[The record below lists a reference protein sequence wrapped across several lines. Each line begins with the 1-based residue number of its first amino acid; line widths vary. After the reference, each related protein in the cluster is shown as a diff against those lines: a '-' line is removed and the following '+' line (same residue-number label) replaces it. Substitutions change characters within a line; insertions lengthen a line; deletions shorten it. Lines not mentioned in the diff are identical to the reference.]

1 MQDIQTATDEKIAT
15 AENKPNVS
23 FPRDSQVSL
32 GMTESEKTAIEQT
45 ATDEQNAIERNK
57 NEQTEINAELTVE
70 SGVEPLK
77 FEYQAVYRAGEEK
90 PKAFISRVTI
100 SGLPYGS
107 FLPESYEQKIENI
120 SLGAHLTARL
130 IKRAAKKIDLLLQN
144 NPQAE
149 LDFIALPAYNAF
161 LLLPDLYGE
170 LQNLLKDY
178 PREVYSKIC
187 LIINENAFKPLQKC
201 SSAAENKPNV
211 SFPRDSSAT
220 LGMTENKTLG
230 MTPPRCHVEQAKRV
244 ETSRGSAQ
252 NLNGN
257 ASGDQTNINVN
268 EKITDVKAFGL
279 KTMISGFGKS
289 DFPVTS
295 LIGVEA
301 DYVGVSEETAA
312 LLNDRNA
319 KESAMALMR
328 FAATTGAAVVVNGI
342 ETDEQIRSLFF
353 GDCYGYTAKAG
364 FVGMDGEKGGYLGE
378 DEAFGLIGGGE
389 Q

>member
-1 MQDIQTATDEKIAT
+1 MQDIQTATDEKITT
-15 AENKPNVS
+15 AENKPSVS
-23 FPRDSQVSL
+23 FPRDSRATF

-45 ATDEQNAIERNK
+45 AADEQNAIERNK

-187 LIINENAFKPLQKC
+187 LIISESAFKPLQ
-201 SSAAENKPNV
+201 N
-211 SFPRDSSAT
+211 
-220 LGMTENKTLG
+220 
-230 MTPPRCHVEQAKRV
+230 
-244 ETSRGSAQ
+244 
-252 NLNGN
+252 
-257 ASGDQTNINVN
+257 QTNINVN

-328 FAATTGAAVVVNGI
+328 FAATTGVAVVVNGI

>member
-23 FPRDSQVSL
+23 FPRDSSTTL

-45 ATDEQNAIERNK
+45 AADEQNATERNK

-70 SGVEPLK
+70 SGVKPLK

-187 LIINENAFKPLQKC
+187 LIINENAFKPLQ
-201 SSAAENKPNV
+201 S
-211 SFPRDSSAT
+211 
-220 LGMTENKTLG
+220 
-230 MTPPRCHVEQAKRV
+230 
-244 ETSRGSAQ
+244 
-252 NLNGN
+252 
-257 ASGDQTNINVN
+257 QTNINVN
-268 EKITDVKAFGL
+268 EKITDIKAFGL

-289 DFPVTS
+289 DFSVTS

>member
-1 MQDIQTATDEKIAT
+1 MQDIQTATDE
-15 AENKPNVS
+15 
-23 FPRDSQVSL
+23 
-32 GMTESEKTAIEQT
+32 
-45 ATDEQNAIERNK
+45 QNATERNK

-149 LDFIALPAYNAF
+149 LDFIALPTYNAF

-201 SSAAENKPNV
+201 SFAAENKPNG

-220 LGMTENKTLG
+220 LGMTG
-230 MTPPRCHVEQAKRV
+230 CVPCHVEPV
-244 ETSRGSAQ
+244 ETSRGSAE

-268 EKITDVKAFGL
+268 EKITDIKAFGL

-342 ETDEQIRSLFF
+342 ETDEQTRSLFF

-364 FVGMDGEKGGYLGE
+364 FVGMDGEKGGYLCE

>member
-1 MQDIQTATDEKIAT
+1 MQDIQTAADEKIAT

-23 FPRDSQVSL
+23 FPRDSQATL

-187 LIINENAFKPLQKC
+187 LIINENAFKPLQ
-201 SSAAENKPNV
+201 N
-211 SFPRDSSAT
+211 
-220 LGMTENKTLG
+220 
-230 MTPPRCHVEQAKRV
+230 
-244 ETSRGSAQ
+244 
-252 NLNGN
+252 
-257 ASGDQTNINVN
+257 QTNINVN
-268 EKITDVKAFGL
+268 EKITDIKAFGL

-289 DFPVTS
+289 DFPVTL

>member
-1 MQDIQTATDEKIAT
+1 MQDIQTAADEPVA
-15 AENKPNVS
+15 
-23 FPRDSQVSL
+23 
-32 GMTESEKTAIEQT
+32 TAIEQT
-45 ATDEQNAIERNK
+45 AADEQNAIERNK

-90 PKAFISRVTI
+90 PEAFISRVTI

-201 SSAAENKPNV
+201 SSAAENKLNV

-220 LGMTENKTLG
+220 LGMTENKKAG
-230 MTPPRCHVEQAKRV
+230 MTHSFNCHVEPV
-244 ETSRGSAQ
+244 ETSRGSAE

>member
-32 GMTESEKTAIEQT
+32 GMTENVADEQS
-45 ATDEQNAIERNK
+45 AEPAEAADEQNATERNK

-161 LLLPDLYGE
+161 LLSPDLYGE

-187 LIINENAFKPLQKC
+187 LIISESAFKPLR
-201 SSAAENKPNV
+201 SSAPENKPNV

-230 MTPPRCHVEQAKRV
+230 MTPPRCHVEPV
-244 ETSRGSAQ
+244 ETSRGSEP

>member
-1 MQDIQTATDEKIAT
+1 MQ
-15 AENKPNVS
+15 N
-23 FPRDSQVSL
+23 
-32 GMTESEKTAIEQT
+32 
-45 ATDEQNAIERNK
+45 
-57 NEQTEINAELTVE
+57 
-70 SGVEPLK
+70 
-77 FEYQAVYRAGEEK
+77 
-90 PKAFISRVTI
+90 
-100 SGLPYGS
+100 
-107 FLPESYEQKIENI
+107 
-120 SLGAHLTARL
+120 
-130 IKRAAKKIDLLLQN
+130 
-144 NPQAE
+144 
-149 LDFIALPAYNAF
+149 
-161 LLLPDLYGE
+161 
-170 LQNLLKDY
+170 
-178 PREVYSKIC
+178 
-187 LIINENAFKPLQKC
+187 
-201 SSAAENKPNV
+201 
-211 SFPRDSSAT
+211 
-220 LGMTENKTLG
+220 
-230 MTPPRCHVEQAKRV
+230 
-244 ETSRGSAQ
+244 
-252 NLNGN
+252 
-257 ASGDQTNINVN
+257 QTNINVN

-364 FVGMDGEKGGYLGE
+364 FVGLDGEKGGYLGE

>member
-1 MQDIQTATDEKIAT
+1 MQDIQTAADEKIAT

-77 FEYQAVYRAGEEK
+77 FEYRAVYRAGEEK
-90 PKAFISRVTI
+90 PKAFISRATI

-187 LIINENAFKPLQKC
+187 LIINENAFKPLQ
-201 SSAAENKPNV
+201 N
-211 SFPRDSSAT
+211 
-220 LGMTENKTLG
+220 
-230 MTPPRCHVEQAKRV
+230 
-244 ETSRGSAQ
+244 
-252 NLNGN
+252 
-257 ASGDQTNINVN
+257 QTNINVN
-268 EKITDVKAFGL
+268 EKITDIKAFGL

-289 DFPVTS
+289 DFPVPS

>member
-23 FPRDSQVSL
+23 FTRDSQVSL

-187 LIINENAFKPLQKC
+187 LIISESAFKPLR
-201 SSAAENKPNV
+201 SSATENKPNV

-220 LGMTENKTLG
+220 LGMTESETTETASSSVMLS
-230 MTPPRCHVEQAKRV
+230 KRSAALS
-244 ETSRGSAQ
+244 SRGSAQ
-252 NLNGN
+252 NLNSP

-268 EKITDVKAFGL
+268 EKITDIKAFGL

-289 DFPVTS
+289 DFPVPS

>member
-1 MQDIQTATDEKIAT
+1 MQEIQTAADETVAT
-15 AENKPNVS
+15 AI
-23 FPRDSQVSL
+23 D
-32 GMTESEKTAIEQT
+32 QT
-45 ATDEQNAIERNK
+45 AADEQNAIERNK

-90 PKAFISRVTI
+90 PEAFISRVTI

-187 LIINENAFKPLQKC
+187 LIINEKAFKPLQKC

-211 SFPRDSSAT
+211 SFPRDSSTT
-220 LGMTENKTLG
+220 LGMTESETTETASSSVMLS
-230 MTPPRCHVEQAKRV
+230 KRSAV

-257 ASGDQTNINVN
+257 ASGYQTNINVN

-301 DYVGVSEETAA
+301 DYVSVSEETAA

>member
-15 AENKPNVS
+15 AENKLNVS

-45 ATDEQNAIERNK
+45 ATDEQNATERNK
-57 NEQTEINAELTVE
+57 HEQTEINAELTVE

-100 SGLPYGS
+100 SGLPYGG

-187 LIINENAFKPLQKC
+187 LIISESAFKPLQ
-201 SSAAENKPNV
+201 N
-211 SFPRDSSAT
+211 
-220 LGMTENKTLG
+220 
-230 MTPPRCHVEQAKRV
+230 
-244 ETSRGSAQ
+244 
-252 NLNGN
+252 
-257 ASGDQTNINVN
+257 QTNINVN
-268 EKITDVKAFGL
+268 EKITDIKAFGL

-289 DFPVTS
+289 DFPVPS

>member
-1 MQDIQTATDEKIAT
+1 MQDIQTAA
-15 AENKPNVS
+15 
-23 FPRDSQVSL
+23 
-32 GMTESEKTAIEQT
+32 
-45 ATDEQNAIERNK
+45 DEQNATERNK

-107 FLPESYEQKIENI
+107 FLPESYEQKVENI

-187 LIINENAFKPLQKC
+187 LIINENAFKPLQ
-201 SSAAENKPNV
+201 S
-211 SFPRDSSAT
+211 
-220 LGMTENKTLG
+220 
-230 MTPPRCHVEQAKRV
+230 
-244 ETSRGSAQ
+244 
-252 NLNGN
+252 
-257 ASGDQTNINVN
+257 QTNINVN
-268 EKITDVKAFGL
+268 EKITDIKAFGL

-289 DFPVTS
+289 DFPVTL

-301 DYVGVSEETAA
+301 DYVSVSEETAA

>member
-187 LIINENAFKPLQKC
+187 LIISESAFKPLQ
-201 SSAAENKPNV
+201 N
-211 SFPRDSSAT
+211 
-220 LGMTENKTLG
+220 
-230 MTPPRCHVEQAKRV
+230 
-244 ETSRGSAQ
+244 
-252 NLNGN
+252 
-257 ASGDQTNINVN
+257 QTNINVN

-289 DFPVTS
+289 DFPVPS

>member
-23 FPRDSQVSL
+23 FSRDSQVSL

-45 ATDEQNAIERNK
+45 AADEQNAIERNK

-90 PKAFISRVTI
+90 PEAFISRVTI

-187 LIINENAFKPLQKC
+187 LIINEKAFKPLQKC
-201 SSAAENKPNV
+201 SSAAENKLNV
-211 SFPRDSSAT
+211 SFPRDSSTTLGMTGCVPCHVEPVETSRGSEKENEQAFPRDSSAT
-220 LGMTENKTLG
+220 LGMTHSFN
-230 MTPPRCHVEQAKRV
+230 CHVEQAKLRLS
-244 ETSRGSAQ
+244 SRGS
-252 NLNGN
+252 
-257 ASGDQTNINVN
+257 
-268 EKITDVKAFGL
+268 EHKKR
-279 KTMISGFGKS
+279 
-289 DFPVTS
+289 TS
-295 LIGVEA
+295 
-301 DYVGVSEETAA
+301 VSTRFLGYAR
-312 LLNDRNA
+312 NDR
-319 KESAMALMR
+319 K
-328 FAATTGAAVVVNGI
+328 
-342 ETDEQIRSLFF
+342 
-353 GDCYGYTAKAG
+353 
-364 FVGMDGEKGGYLGE
+364 
-378 DEAFGLIGGGE
+378 
-389 Q
+389 

>member
-1 MQDIQTATDEKIAT
+1 MQEIQTAADETVA
-15 AENKPNVS
+15 
-23 FPRDSQVSL
+23 
-32 GMTESEKTAIEQT
+32 TAIEQT
-45 ATDEQNAIERNK
+45 AADEQNAIERNK

-90 PKAFISRVTI
+90 PEAFISRVTI

-144 NPQAE
+144 NPQDE

-187 LIINENAFKPLQKC
+187 LIISESAFKPLQ
-201 SSAAENKPNV
+201 N
-211 SFPRDSSAT
+211 
-220 LGMTENKTLG
+220 
-230 MTPPRCHVEQAKRV
+230 
-244 ETSRGSAQ
+244 
-252 NLNGN
+252 
-257 ASGDQTNINVN
+257 QTNINVN

-319 KESAMALMR
+319 KESEMALMR

>member
-1 MQDIQTATDEKIAT
+1 MQDIQTATDEKITT

-45 ATDEQNAIERNK
+45 AADEQNATERNK

-187 LIINENAFKPLQKC
+187 LIISESAFKPLQ
-201 SSAAENKPNV
+201 N
-211 SFPRDSSAT
+211 
-220 LGMTENKTLG
+220 
-230 MTPPRCHVEQAKRV
+230 
-244 ETSRGSAQ
+244 
-252 NLNGN
+252 
-257 ASGDQTNINVN
+257 QTNINVN

-289 DFPVTS
+289 DFPVPS

>member
-23 FPRDSQVSL
+23 FSRDSQVSL

-45 ATDEQNAIERNK
+45 AADEQNAIERNK

-107 FLPESYEQKIENI
+107 FLPEIYEQKIENI

-187 LIINENAFKPLQKC
+187 LIISESAFKPLQ
-201 SSAAENKPNV
+201 N
-211 SFPRDSSAT
+211 
-220 LGMTENKTLG
+220 
-230 MTPPRCHVEQAKRV
+230 
-244 ETSRGSAQ
+244 
-252 NLNGN
+252 
-257 ASGDQTNINVN
+257 QTNINVN

-364 FVGMDGEKGGYLGE
+364 FVGMDGEKGGYLCE

>member
-1 MQDIQTATDEKIAT
+1 MQDIQTATDEPVA
-15 AENKPNVS
+15 
-23 FPRDSQVSL
+23 
-32 GMTESEKTAIEQT
+32 TAIEQT
-45 ATDEQNAIERNK
+45 AADEQNAIERNK

-90 PKAFISRVTI
+90 PEAFISRVTI

-187 LIINENAFKPLQKC
+187 LIINENAFKPLQ
-201 SSAAENKPNV
+201 N
-211 SFPRDSSAT
+211 
-220 LGMTENKTLG
+220 
-230 MTPPRCHVEQAKRV
+230 
-244 ETSRGSAQ
+244 
-252 NLNGN
+252 
-257 ASGDQTNINVN
+257 QTNINVN

-301 DYVGVSEETAA
+301 DYVGVSEETVA

-342 ETDEQIRSLFF
+342 ETDEQTRSLFF

-364 FVGMDGEKGGYLGE
+364 FVGMDGEKGGYLCE

>member
-1 MQDIQTATDEKIAT
+1 MQEIQTAADEPVA
-15 AENKPNVS
+15 
-23 FPRDSQVSL
+23 
-32 GMTESEKTAIEQT
+32 TAIEQT
-45 ATDEQNAIERNK
+45 AADEQNAIERNK

-90 PKAFISRVTI
+90 PEAFISRVTI

-187 LIINENAFKPLQKC
+187 LIISESAFKPLQ
-201 SSAAENKPNV
+201 N
-211 SFPRDSSAT
+211 
-220 LGMTENKTLG
+220 
-230 MTPPRCHVEQAKRV
+230 
-244 ETSRGSAQ
+244 
-252 NLNGN
+252 
-257 ASGDQTNINVN
+257 QTNINVN

-301 DYVGVSEETAA
+301 DYVSVSEETAA

-364 FVGMDGEKGGYLGE
+364 FVGMDGEKGGYLCE

>member
-1 MQDIQTATDEKIAT
+1 MQGI
-15 AENKPNVS
+15 
-23 FPRDSQVSL
+23 
-32 GMTESEKTAIEQT
+32 QT

-201 SSAAENKPNV
+201 SSAAENKPDV
-211 SFPRDSSAT
+211 SFPRDFSAT
-220 LGMTENKTLG
+220 LGMTGRVL
-230 MTPPRCHVEQAKRV
+230 CHVEQAKRV
-244 ETSRGSAQ
+244 ETSRGSAE

-268 EKITDVKAFGL
+268 EKITDIKAFGL

-342 ETDEQIRSLFF
+342 ETDEQTRSLFF

-364 FVGMDGEKGGYLGE
+364 FVGMDGEKGGYLCE

>member
-23 FPRDSQVSL
+23 FTRDSQVSL

-107 FLPESYEQKIENI
+107 FLPESYEQKIENNP
-120 SLGAHLTARL
+120 LGAHLTARL

-187 LIINENAFKPLQKC
+187 LIISESAFKPLQ
-201 SSAAENKPNV
+201 N
-211 SFPRDSSAT
+211 
-220 LGMTENKTLG
+220 
-230 MTPPRCHVEQAKRV
+230 
-244 ETSRGSAQ
+244 
-252 NLNGN
+252 
-257 ASGDQTNINVN
+257 QTNINVN
-268 EKITDVKAFGL
+268 EKITDIKAFGL

-289 DFPVTS
+289 AFPVTS

-353 GDCYGYTAKAG
+353 GACYGYIAKAG